1 MEKIFVGM
9 LTKNGNKA
17 RARRIFFNVAARVSK
32 FHKIPFFV
40 VLQKVFVLLEPIL
53 NFSVLRRGS
62 TNYVS
67 PRRMSPWKAK
77 SIVVRW
83 IIQSSNA
90 RSELGVVSRLE
101 GEFNDLLAGNGRA
114 LKCKMEFQ
122 RRAVSNRFVLRN
134 VWQWKLR
141 SYYLKSAKSS
151 THWFAK
157 I

>member
-9 LTKNGNKA
+9 LTKDGNKA
-17 RARRIFFNVAARVSK
+17 RARRIFFSVAARISK
-32 FHKIPFFV
+32 FHKISFFV
-40 VLQKVFVLLEPIL
+40 ALHKVFMLLEPVL

-77 SIVVRW
+77 SLVVRW
-83 IIQSSNA
+83 IIQSANA
-90 RSELGVVSRLE
+90 RSELGIISRLE
-101 GEFNDLLAGNGRA
+101 GELNDLLAGTGRA
-114 LKCKMEFQ
+114 LKCKLEFQ
-122 RRAVSNRFVLRN
+122 RRAVSNRFILHN
-134 VWQWKLR
+134 VWHWKLR

-151 THWFAK
+151 FKWFSK